1 PETATLQE
9 RYHSILQNC
18 RRLNGINVLLK
29 RSILDNWVEN
39 YRMCWR
45 IGQQGQRNEGS
56 YEPSLLARSAR
67 QLGFYPVFTD
77 GLIKH

>member
-39 YRMCWR
+39 YRKSPFANNTTLLCITFN
-45 IGQQGQRNEGS
+45 IGVNVYRPVLSRWWTSQR
-56 YEPSLLARSAR
+56 L
-67 QLGFYPVFTD
+67 
-77 GLIKH
+77 

>member
-39 YRMCWR
+39 YRYLCSEYRCWR
-45 IGQQGQRNEGS
+45 CSENHRICRMIQGSWVWDLVNRTV
-56 YEPSLLARSAR
+56 
-67 QLGFYPVFTD
+67 VF
-77 GLIKH
+77 

>member
-39 YRMCWR
+39 YRKKRRCLFMEHLF
-45 IGQQGQRNEGS
+45 G
-56 YEPSLLARSAR
+56 AR
-67 QLGFYPVFTD
+67 LPP
-77 GLIKH
+77 L

>member
-39 YRMCWR
+39 YRVSDSMVR
-45 IGQQGQRNEGS
+45 TASRLFPTVSTFG
-56 YEPSLLARSAR
+56 
-67 QLGFYPVFTD
+67 
-77 GLIKH
+77 